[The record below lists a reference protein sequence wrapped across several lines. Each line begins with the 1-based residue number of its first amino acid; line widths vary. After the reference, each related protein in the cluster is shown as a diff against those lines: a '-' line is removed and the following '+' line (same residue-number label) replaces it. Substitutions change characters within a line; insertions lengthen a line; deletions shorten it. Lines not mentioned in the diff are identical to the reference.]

1 MLSDHLVIY
10 PCMLSKKVVA
20 EVHASHVCLV
30 EIIGDRPWDVP
41 IKAMLFTA
49 GLLEGGVVL

>member
-10 PCMLSKKVVA
+10 LCMLPKKVVA

-49 GLLEGGVVL
+49 SLLEGGVVL